1 MMVIVF
7 RSRLTPEA
15 GADYATTSDRMF
27 ALAKE
32 SEGFVDMRSYVSED
46 GERLTLVWWK
56 DAETLSRWRSDGR
69 HREAQETGR
78 SRWYACYDMDVAEVV
93 RESHFRRP
101 GPTGAAATQADG
113 VRERAGE

>member
-78 SRWYACYDMDVAEVV
+78 TRWYAYYDMDVAEVV

-101 GPTGAAATQADG
+101 DPADELVAEG
-113 VRERAGE
+113 GEVRERVP